1 MNSIFEQ
8 KDNHQLIERVKQLRP
23 ETQALW
29 GKMNVS
35 QMLAHVNEPLLVM
48 KGEKT
53 IKYTLIGRLFGNYLK
68 NKFIKDRGF
77 GKNLLTHEK
86 FKVVDQKQFQ
96 QEQEKLI
103 ATLQLLQQKGTAII
117 TKNKHPFF
125 GNMTHQEWGDMMY
138 IHTDHHLKQFGV

>member
-29 GKMNVS
+29 GKMNVA

-48 KGEKT
+48 QGEKT
-53 IKYTLIGRLFGNYLK
+53 IKYTLIGRLFGKYLK

-86 FKVVDQKQFQ
+86 FKVVEPKQFQ
-96 QEQEKLI
+96 TEQEKLI
-103 ATLQLLQQKGTAII
+103 ATLRILQQKGTTII